1 MRKQWR
7 ETSRELDNTVDVPIK
22 YIGRNIS
29 EDENI
34 LFTEKKAGGGGHFRA
49 VLVLGNNLLL

>member
-34 LFTEKKAGGGGHFRA
+34 LFTEKKAGGGGDILERF
-49 VLVLGNNLLL
+49 